1 MNINRYVDKA
11 YEQMSFDELVD
22 APINALQGVN
32 AKDAELLK
40 KAFNV
45 TTIREFANLKFVK
58 WATAIAAL
66 ATEVGAAKDKAQE
79 ALLDDA
85 IEMTFPSSDP
95 VSVDSGIT
103 RIEVAPDM
111 VAARTD
117 HQNSKSIKTAT
128 K

>member
-11 YEQMSFDELVD
+11 YEQLSFDELVD

-40 KAFNV
+40 QAFNV

-66 ATEVGAAKDKAQE
+66 ASEVGAEKDKAQE
-79 ALLDDA
+79 ALLDDG

-117 HQNSKSIKTAT
+117 HQNSKRIKTAN